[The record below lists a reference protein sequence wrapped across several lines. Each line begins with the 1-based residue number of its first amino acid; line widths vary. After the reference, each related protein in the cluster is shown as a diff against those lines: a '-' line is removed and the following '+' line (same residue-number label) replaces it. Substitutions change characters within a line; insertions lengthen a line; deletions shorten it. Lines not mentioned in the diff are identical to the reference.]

1 MRKWKIQ
8 TDFNR
13 DCNRLNIN
21 YRTSSLH
28 RIGFFLYRC
37 YRNWKRARRPINSI
51 LLDLFHIYFC
61 LADLLYSNYNVC
73 IYKEFNTDSEM
84 ELNYK
89 LEIIKIIYIYI
100 VKFNIKY
107 DNYLELFLF
116 TIFICYYFSTEST
129 IKLFKKILNL

>member
-1 MRKWKIQ
+1 MFVFKKN
-8 TDFNR
+8 F
-13 DCNRLNIN
+13 
-21 YRTSSLH
+21 
-28 RIGFFLYRC
+28 
-37 YRNWKRARRPINSI
+37 
-51 LLDLFHIYFC
+51 
-61 LADLLYSNYNVC
+61 
-73 IYKEFNTDSEM
+73 TDSEM

-116 TIFICYYFSTEST
+116 TIFIYYYFSTEST

>member
-1 MRKWKIQ
+1 MFVFKKN
-8 TDFNR
+8 F
-13 DCNRLNIN
+13 
-21 YRTSSLH
+21 
-28 RIGFFLYRC
+28 
-37 YRNWKRARRPINSI
+37 
-51 LLDLFHIYFC
+51 
-61 LADLLYSNYNVC
+61 
-73 IYKEFNTDSEM
+73 TDSEM

-89 LEIIKIIYIYI
+89 SEIMKIIYIYI

>member
-1 MRKWKIQ
+1 MFVFKKN
-8 TDFNR
+8 F
-13 DCNRLNIN
+13 
-21 YRTSSLH
+21 
-28 RIGFFLYRC
+28 
-37 YRNWKRARRPINSI
+37 
-51 LLDLFHIYFC
+51 
-61 LADLLYSNYNVC
+61 
-73 IYKEFNTDSEM
+73 TDSEM

-116 TIFICYYFSTEST
+116 TIFIYYYFLTEST

>member
-1 MRKWKIQ
+1 MFVFKKN
-8 TDFNR
+8 F
-13 DCNRLNIN
+13 
-21 YRTSSLH
+21 
-28 RIGFFLYRC
+28 
-37 YRNWKRARRPINSI
+37 
-51 LLDLFHIYFC
+51 
-61 LADLLYSNYNVC
+61 
-73 IYKEFNTDSEM
+73 TDSEM

-116 TIFICYYFSTEST
+116 TIFIYYYFSTEAT